1 MTDPAIALDGQTMI
15 PDLLRA
21 TPQAR
26 PVLDRYGLRGC
37 GGVLGPHESLEFFAR
52 AHDVP
57 LDQLLRELRE
67 AIDLG
72 DAQESQQPTPSETL
86 ADSIYRPFFRA
97 GIAVAL
103 TLGAAWGVILLLR
116 IAWSGSFTA
125 ASLQEVNAHG
135 HAQIFGWVGL
145 FVMGFALQA
154 FPRFKHTS
162 LAHPRLAYTTLW
174 LILGGLVCRSVLQPL
189 TTWWTWAGA
198 PAVAASLVE
207 VAAIGIF
214 VWIIVATLRSAE
226 RGLEFFDYY
235 ILSALAWFFV
245 QAVYEMFYFSA
256 TLLAPDREHLLQLVA
271 TWQGPLREIQIHGF
285 AMLMILGVSQRVFHY
300 FYGFPEPNRRVS
312 LAALPAINAAIVGIA
327 FGLVAMRTFSHY
339 WALLWYASVLLMA
352 GSVTVLVLGWRLFSR
367 PLESDRSLKFLRAA
381 YVWLF
386 VSLTMLVLLP
396 AYQYGLLP
404 WLAPQSAAAQIG
416 FSHAYYGAI
425 RHAITVG
432 FISLM
437 IVGMAAKV
445 VPTLGGIDVHALGS
459 LWLPFVLVNF
469 GCALRVTMQTLT
481 DFTHMA
487 FPIAGASGILELT
500 GLAIWGGHL
509 WRLMSPRAMLH
520 DVSPAAGAA
529 LDPARPIVAE
539 DRVGDALT
547 QYPWLLDTFVAFGFA
562 PLRNP
567 LLRKALARRVTIAQ
581 ACRMMDVDILR
592 LLATLNAR
600 RTEQPGS
607 TRGAST
613 PCGSNVILQGWDSA
627 ASSPSR
633 RDVP

>member
-1 MTDPAIALDGQTMI
+1 MTHPSTWPDPRTVI

-21 TPQAR
+21 KPQAR
-26 PVLDRYGLRGC
+26 LVLDRYGLRGC
-37 GGVLGPHESLEFFAR
+37 GGALGPHESLEFFAR

-57 LDQLLRELRE
+57 LDQLLREIHE
-67 AIDLG
+67 AVESG
-72 DAQESQQPTPSETL
+72 DAQQSGQPPFGETL

-97 GIAVAL
+97 GIAVVL

-116 IAWSGSFTA
+116 IAWFGSFTA

-162 LAHPRLAYTTLW
+162 LAHPRLAYATLW
-174 LILGGLVCRSVLQPL
+174 LMLGGLVCRSVLQPL

-198 PAVAASLVE
+198 PAVAGSLVE
-207 VAAIGIF
+207 VAAIAIF
-214 VWIIVATLRSAE
+214 VWVIIATLRTAE
-226 RGLEFFDYY
+226 RGLEFYDYY
-235 ILSALAWFFV
+235 VLVALAWFFI
-245 QAVYEMFYFSA
+245 QAVYESAYFAA
-256 TLLAPDREHLLQLVA
+256 TLLAADRQQLLQLVA

-300 FYGFPEPNRRVS
+300 FYGFPAPNRRVS
-312 LAALPAINAAIVGIA
+312 LVALPAINVAIVGIVV
-327 FGLVAMRTFSHY
+327 GLVAMRTVSHY

-352 GSVTVLVLGWRLFSR
+352 ASVAALVFGWRLFSR

-381 YVWLF
+381 YLWLF
-386 VSLTMLVLLP
+386 VSLAMLVLLP

-404 WLAPQSAAAQIG
+404 WLAPESAATQIG

-445 VPTLGGIDVHALGS
+445 VPTLGGIDVHALGG
-459 LWLPFVLVNF
+459 LWLPFVLINL
-469 GCALRVTMQTLT
+469 GCALRVTMQALT
-481 DFTHMA
+481 DFTHTA
-487 FPIAGASGILELT
+487 FPIAGGSGILELT

-509 WRLMSPRAMLH
+509 WRLMSPGVTILN
-520 DVSPAAGAA
+520 DPAIAGGT
-529 LDPARPIVAE
+529 LDPPQPITADHV
-539 DRVGDALT
+539 VGNVLV
-547 QYPWLLDTFVAFGFA
+547 QYPRLLDTFVTFGFTL
-562 PLRNP
+562 LRNP
-567 LLRKALARRVTIAQ
+567 LLRKTLARRVTIAQ
-581 ACRMMDVDILR
+581 ACRMMDVDIHK
-592 LLATLNAR
+592 LLQALNEH
-600 RTEQPGS
+600 RTEQPTS
-607 TRGAST
+607 TREQAAA
-613 PCGSNVILQGWDSA
+613 CGNNVIFQEWDNLT
-627 ASSPSR
+627 SR
-633 RDVP
+633 PPQRDVP

>member
-1 MTDPAIALDGQTMI
+1 MTAPSSLPDSHTMI

-21 TPQAR
+21 CPQAR

-37 GGVLGPHESLEFFAR
+37 GGALGPHESLEFFAR

-57 LDQLLRELRE
+57 LERLLREIGE
-67 AIDLG
+67 AIRAG
-72 DAQESQQPTPSETL
+72 GAGQAVQPAFRETP

-103 TLGAAWGVILLLR
+103 TLGAAWGVGLLLR
-116 IAWSGSFTA
+116 IAMSGSFTA
-125 ASLQEVNAHG
+125 VSLQEVNAHG

-162 LAHPRLAYTTLW
+162 LAHPRLAYAAFW
-174 LILGGLVCRSVLQPL
+174 LMLGGVVCRSVFQPL
-189 TTWWTWAGA
+189 TTWWTWAGV

-214 VWIIVATLRSAE
+214 VWVIVATLRSAQ
-226 RGLEFFDYY
+226 RGLEFYDYY
-235 ILSALAWFFV
+235 ILAALAWFFL
-245 QAVYEMFYFSA
+245 QAVYETVYFTA
-256 TLLAPDREHLLQLVA
+256 TLLAHDRQQLLQLVA
-271 TWQGPLREIQIHGF
+271 IWQGPLREIQIHGF

-300 FYGFPEPNRRVS
+300 FYGFPQPNRRIS
-312 LAALPAINAAIVGIA
+312 LVALPAINAALVGIVV
-327 FGLVAMRTFSHY
+327 GLVAMRTIGHS
-339 WALLWYASVLLMA
+339 WAIVWYASVLLMA
-352 GSVTVLVLGWRLFSR
+352 GSVSVLVLDWRLFSR
-367 PLESDRSLKFLRAA
+367 PPESDRSLKFLRAA

-386 VSLTMLVLLP
+386 VSLAMLVLLP

-404 WLAPQSAAAQIG
+404 WLAPESAAAQVG

-445 VPTLGGIDVHALGS
+445 VPTLGGIDVHTLGG
-459 LWLPFVLVNF
+459 LWAPFVLINL
-469 GCALRVTMQTLT
+469 GCALRVTMQTWT
-481 DFTHMA
+481 DFNPAA
-487 FPIAGASGILELT
+487 FVIAGASGLLEFT

-509 WRLMSPRAMLH
+509 WRLMSPPAIALLE
-520 DVSPAAGAA
+520 SPDGGAA
-529 LDPARPIVAE
+529 LNPARPIRAD
-539 DRVGDALT
+539 DRVGDVLT
-547 QYPWLLDTFVAFGFA
+547 LYPELLDTFVAFGFT

-567 LLRKALARRVTIAQ
+567 LLRKTMARRVTITQ
-581 ACRMMDVDILR
+581 ACRRMDVDLVK
-592 LLATLNAR
+592 LLEALNAR
-600 RTEQPGS
+600 REELRPS
-607 TRGAST
+607 ARGETSACS
-613 PCGSNVILQGWDSA
+613 SNVIFPEWEKA
-627 ASSPSR
+627 ASGAAK
-633 RDVP
+633 

>member
-1 MTDPAIALDGQTMI
+1 MIPPSIGPDSRTMI

-21 TPQAR
+21 TPRAR

-37 GGVLGPHESLEFFAR
+37 GGALGPHESLEFFAR

-57 LDQLLRELRE
+57 LDQLLREIRE
-67 AIDLG
+67 AIESG
-72 DAQESQQPTPSETL
+72 DAQQLGQPAFSETL

-97 GIAVAL
+97 GIAVVL

-162 LAHPRLAYTTLW
+162 LAHPRLAYATLW
-174 LILGGLVCRSVLQPL
+174 LMLGGLICRSVLQPL

-207 VAAIGIF
+207 VAAIAIF
-214 VWIIVATLRSAE
+214 VWVIVATLRTAE
-226 RGLEFFDYY
+226 RGLEFYDYY
-235 ILSALAWFFV
+235 VLAALAWFFL
-245 QAVYEMFYFSA
+245 QAVYESAYFAA
-256 TLLAPDREHLLQLVA
+256 TLRAADRQQLLQLVA

-312 LAALPAINAAIVGIA
+312 LAALPAINAAIVGIVL
-327 FGLVAMRTFSHY
+327 GLVAMRTLSHD

-386 VSLTMLVLLP
+386 VSLAMLVLLP

-404 WLAPQSAAAQIG
+404 WLAPESAATQIG

-445 VPTLGGIDVHALGS
+445 VPTLSGIDVHALGG
-459 LWLPFVLVNF
+459 LWLPFVLVNL

-481 DFTHMA
+481 DFTYTA
-487 FPIAGASGILELT
+487 FPIAGASGVLELT

-509 WRLMSPRAMLH
+509 WRLMSPRAMLLNE
-520 DVSPAAGAA
+520 PAAGVA
-529 LDPARPIVAE
+529 LDPTRPIVAE
-539 DRVGDALT
+539 DRVGDVLT
-547 QYPWLLDTFVAFGFA
+547 QYPRLLDTFVAFGFT

-567 LLRKALARRVTIAQ
+567 LLRKTLARRVTIAQ
-581 ACRMMDVDILR
+581 ACRMMDVDILK
-592 LLATLNAR
+592 LMEALNAR
-600 RTEQPGS
+600 RAEQPAS
-607 TRGAST
+607 TRGEST
-613 PCGSNVILQGWDSA
+613 PCGNNVIFQGWDNA
-627 ASSPSR
+627 ASSPPR

>member
-37 GGVLGPHESLEFFAR
+37 GGEFGPHESLEFFAR

-57 LDQLLRELRE
+57 LDQLLGEIRG
-67 AIDLG
+67 AIETG
-72 DAQESQQPTPSETL
+72 DAEQPGMSAFTETL
-86 ADSIYRPFFRA
+86 ADTIYRPFFRA
-97 GIAVAL
+97 GIAVVL

-162 LAHPRLAYTTLW
+162 LAHPRLAYATLW
-174 LILGGLVCRSVLQPL
+174 LMLGGLVCRSVLQPL

-214 VWIIVATLRSAE
+214 VWVIVATLRSAE
-226 RGLEFFDYY
+226 RGLEFYDYY
-235 ILSALAWFFV
+235 ILAALTWFFI
-245 QAVYEMFYFSA
+245 QAVYEAVYFAA
-256 TLLAPDREHLLQLVA
+256 TLLAPDREHLLGLVA

-312 LAALPAINAAIVGIA
+312 LAALPAINAAIVGIVA
-327 FGLVAMRTFSHY
+327 GLIAMRTIAHY

-367 PLESDRSLKFLRAA
+367 PLESDRSLKFLRTA

-386 VSLTMLVLLP
+386 VSLAMLVLLP

-445 VPTLGGIDVHALGS
+445 VPTLGGIDVHALGG
-459 LWLPFVLVNF
+459 LWLPFVLVNL
-469 GCALRVTMQTLT
+469 GCTLRVTMQTLT
-481 DFTHMA
+481 DFTPHT

-509 WRLMSPRAMLH
+509 WRLMSPRVALL
-520 DVSPAAGAA
+520 SEPGGAQSA
-529 LDPARPIVAE
+529 LAPTQLIGAE
-539 DRVGDALT
+539 HIVGDVLT
-547 QYPWLLDTFVAFGFA
+547 QYPRLLDVFVRFGFT
-562 PLRNP
+562 PLRNA
-567 LLRKALARRVTIAQ
+567 LLRKTLARQVTIAQ
-581 ACRMMDVDILR
+581 ACRMMDVDIQR
-592 LLATLNAR
+592 LLAALNEHRA
-600 RTEQPGS
+600 EPS
-607 TRGAST
+607 ASPEENAT
-613 PCGSNVILQGWDSA
+613 ACGSNVIFQGWSNP
-627 ASSPSR
+627 ASRTPR

>member
-1 MTDPAIALDGQTMI
+1 MANNEESPSAATII
-15 PDLLRA
+15 PELLRA

-57 LDQLLRELRE
+57 LDQLLREIRE
-67 AIDLG
+67 AVESG
-72 DAQESQQPTPSETL
+72 DEQQSGQPAFSETL
-86 ADSIYRPFFRA
+86 ADSIYRPFFRT
-97 GIAVAL
+97 GIAVVL

-116 IAWSGSFTA
+116 IAWFGSFTA

-174 LILGGLVCRSVLQPL
+174 LMLGGVVCRSVLQPL

-207 VAAIGIF
+207 VAAISIF
-214 VWIIVATLRSAE
+214 VWVIIATLRRAA
-226 RGLEFFDYY
+226 RGLEFYDYY
-235 ILSALAWFFV
+235 VLAALAWFFL
-245 QAVYEMFYFSA
+245 QAVYGTVYFAA
-256 TLLAPDREHLLQLVA
+256 TLLAPDRQHLLQLVA

-285 AMLMILGVSQRVFHY
+285 AMLMILGVSQRVLHY

-312 LAALPAINAAIVGIA
+312 LVALPAINAALVGIVV
-327 FGLVAMRTFSHY
+327 GLVAMRTISHY

-367 PLESDRSLKFLRAA
+367 PLESDRSLKFLRTA
-381 YVWLF
+381 YIWLF
-386 VSLTMLVLLP
+386 VSLAMLVLLP

-404 WLAPQSAAAQIG
+404 RLAPESAAAQIG
-416 FSHAYYGAI
+416 FSHAYYGAL

-445 VPTLGGIDVHALGS
+445 VPTLGGIDVHALGG
-459 LWLPFVLVNF
+459 LWLPFVLINL
-469 GCALRVTMQTLT
+469 GCALRVITQTST
-481 DFTHMA
+481 DFTHAA
-487 FPIAGASGILELT
+487 FPIVGASGILELT
-500 GLAIWGGHL
+500 GLAIWGVHL
-509 WRLMSPRAMLH
+509 WRLMSPRAMVLNE
-520 DVSPAAGAA
+520 SPAAGVA
-529 LDPARPIVAE
+529 LDPTRPIVAE
-539 DRVGDALT
+539 DRVGHVLT
-547 QYPWLLDTFVAFGFA
+547 LYPRLLDTFVSFGFT

-567 LLRKALARRVTIAQ
+567 LLRKTLARRVTIAQ
-581 ACRMMDVDILR
+581 ACRMVDVDILK
-592 LLATLNAR
+592 LLEALNDR
-600 RTEQPGS
+600 RAAQPTSAGEEMI
-607 TRGAST
+607 R
-613 PCGSNVILQGWDSA
+613 CGNNVTFPEWDKSV
-627 ASSPSR
+627 PR
-633 RDVP
+633 PPQKDVP

>member
-1 MTDPAIALDGQTMI
+1 MTHPSTWPDPRTII

-21 TPQAR
+21 KPQAR

-37 GGVLGPHESLEFFAR
+37 GGALGPHESLAFFAR
-52 AHDVP
+52 AHNVP
-57 LDQLLRELRE
+57 LDQLLREIRE
-67 AIDLG
+67 AIDSG
-72 DAQESQQPTPSETL
+72 DAQQSGQPAFGETL

-103 TLGAAWGVILLLR
+103 TLGAAWGVVLLLR

-162 LAHPRLAYTTLW
+162 LAHPRLAYATLW
-174 LILGGLVCRSVLQPL
+174 LMLGGLMCRSVLQPL

-198 PAVAASLVE
+198 PAVTASLVE

-214 VWIIVATLRSAE
+214 VWVIIATLRTAE
-226 RGLEFFDYY
+226 RGLEFYDYY
-235 ILSALAWFFV
+235 VLAALAWFFI
-245 QAVYEMFYFSA
+245 QAVYESAYFAA
-256 TLLAPDREHLLQLVA
+256 TLLAADRQQLLLLVA

-300 FYGFPEPNRRVS
+300 FYGFPEPSRRVS
-312 LAALPAINAAIVGIA
+312 LVALPTINVAIVGIVV
-327 FGLVAMRTFSHY
+327 GLVAMRTVSHY

-381 YVWLF
+381 YLWLF
-386 VSLTMLVLLP
+386 VSLAMLVLLP

-404 WLAPQSAAAQIG
+404 WLAPQSAATQIG

-445 VPTLGGIDVHALGS
+445 VPTLGGIDVHTLNG
-459 LWLPFVLVNF
+459 LWLPFVLVNL

-481 DFTHMA
+481 DFTHTA
-487 FPIAGASGILELT
+487 FPIAGASGILELA

-509 WRLMSPRAMLH
+509 WRLMSPRAMLLNE
-520 DVSPAAGAA
+520 PAASVA
-529 LDPARPIVAE
+529 LDPTRPIVAE
-539 DRVGDALT
+539 DRVGDVLT
-547 QYPWLLDTFVAFGFA
+547 QHPRLLDTFVAFGFT

-567 LLRKALARRVTIAQ
+567 LLRKTLARRVTIAQ
-581 ACRMMDVDILR
+581 ACRMMDVEILK
-592 LLATLNAR
+592 LLETLNAR
-600 RTEQPGS
+600 RTEQPAS
-607 TRGAST
+607 TRGEST
-613 PCGSNVILQGWDSA
+613 QCSNVIFQGLGNA
-627 ASSPSR
+627 PPSPPR

>member
-1 MTDPAIALDGQTMI
+1 MTDSFTAIDGQTMI

-21 TPQAR
+21 ATQAR
-26 PVLDRYGLRGC
+26 PVLDHYGLHGC
-37 GGVLGPHESLEFFAR
+37 GGALGPHETLEFFAR

-57 LDQLLRELRE
+57 LDQLLREIRA
-67 AIDLG
+67 AIESGDEQQLG
-72 DAQESQQPTPSETL
+72 VPAFRETL
-86 ADSIYRPFFRA
+86 ADTIYRPFFRA

-162 LAHPRLAYTTLW
+162 LAHPRLAYAILW
-174 LILGGLVCRSVLQPL
+174 LMLGGLVCRSMLQPL
-189 TTWWTWAGA
+189 TIWWTWAGA

-207 VAAIGIF
+207 VAAIAIF
-214 VWIIVATLRSAE
+214 IWVILVTLRRAE
-226 RGLEFFDYY
+226 RGLEFYDYY
-235 ILSALAWFFV
+235 VLAALAWFFI
-245 QAVYEMFYFSA
+245 QAVYESAYFAA
-256 TLLAPDREHLLQLVA
+256 TLLAPDREHLLGLVA

-312 LAALPAINAAIVGIA
+312 LAALPAINTAIIGIVA
-327 FGLVAMRTFSHY
+327 GLVAMRTLSHY

-352 GSVTVLVLGWRLFSR
+352 GSVMVLVLNWRLFSR

-381 YVWLF
+381 YLWLF
-386 VSLTMLVLLP
+386 VSLAMLVLLP

-404 WLAPQSAAAQIG
+404 WLAPQSAATQIG

-432 FISLM
+432 FVSLM

-445 VPTLGGIDVHALGS
+445 VPTLVGIDIHALRG
-459 LWLPFVLVNF
+459 LWLPFVLINL

-481 DFTHMA
+481 DFTPHT
-487 FPIAGASGILELT
+487 FPIAGVSGILELT
-500 GLAIWGGHL
+500 GLAIWGVHL
-509 WRLMSPRAMLH
+509 WRLMSPRAALR
-520 DVSPAAGAA
+520 SEPAGAKSA
-529 LDPARPIVAE
+529 LAPSQPIGGE
-539 DRVGDALT
+539 HIVGDVLT
-547 QYPWLLDTFVAFGFA
+547 QYPHLLDVFVRFGFT
-562 PLRNP
+562 PLKNV
-567 LLRKALARRVTIAQ
+567 LLRKTLTRQVTIAK
-581 ACRMMDVDILR
+581 ACRMMDVDIQQL
-592 LLATLNAR
+592 LLALNEHRAG
-600 RTEQPGS
+600 PP
-607 TRGAST
+607 ASPKEKAT
-613 PCGSNVILQGWDSA
+613 ACGSNVVFQGWENPTSEA
-627 ASSPSR
+627 SR